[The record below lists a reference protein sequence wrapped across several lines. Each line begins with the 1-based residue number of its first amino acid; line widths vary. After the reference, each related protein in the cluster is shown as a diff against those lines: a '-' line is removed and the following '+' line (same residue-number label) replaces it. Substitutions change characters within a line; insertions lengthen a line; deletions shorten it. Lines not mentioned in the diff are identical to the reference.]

1 MAAVV
6 APVRDLDVRIAIL
19 LYRLLGAGL
28 EAGGQVDRRRLEE
41 GRCLLL
47 RAWLR
52 ENRPGLVAH
61 DHPAHRTSR
70 KTPRLHFAQMLVRTR
85 PATGHCL
92 RRSAVWAAT
101 TVPPRA
107 ATCPH
112 ATHHAG

>member
-6 APVRDLDVRIAIL
+6 ALVRDLDVRVAIPP
-19 LYRLLGAGL
+19 YRLLGAGL

-52 ENRPGLVAH
+52 ENQPGLVAQY
-61 DHPAHRTSR
+61 HPAHGTPR
-70 KTPRLHFAQMLVRTR
+70 KTPRLHFAQMLLCTCL
-85 PATGHCL
+85 ATGHCL

-101 TVPPRA
+101 TVPPCA
-107 ATCPH
+107 ATCPL
-112 ATHHAG
+112 ATHHEG